1 MQQKKRKMS
10 QATIAIGND
19 LLRHLSNRVHNVCA
33 DAADTGERAGLDYAT
48 IASIVL
54 TALAGELG
62 RGALALKMSDELL
75 TELMVRALA
84 HARSTEA

>member
-10 QATIAIGND
+10 PTTIAIGND

-48 IASIVL
+48 IAVDRPDG
-54 TALAGELG
+54 AG
-62 RGALALKMSDELL
+62 R
-75 TELMVRALA
+75 RAGPRRA
-84 HARSTEA
+84 GIENG